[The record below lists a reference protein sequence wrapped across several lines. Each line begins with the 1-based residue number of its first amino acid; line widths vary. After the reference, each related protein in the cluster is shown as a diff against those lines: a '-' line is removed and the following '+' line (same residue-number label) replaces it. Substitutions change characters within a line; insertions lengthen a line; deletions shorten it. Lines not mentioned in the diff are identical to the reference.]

1 MAFFSGSSN
10 GRVDGTQDDSDTDR
24 YVRFSVANIDDN
36 SVIEVCQ
43 RLAEA
48 ERTFQSSFGW
58 ELSD

>member
-10 GRVDGTQDDSDTDR
+10 GRVDGAQDDSDTDR